1 MTRAKTTYRYLFI
14 LLLSVVSLMPAGKLL
29 AQQDTVATASE
40 AEADDEPTPR
50 KKYTGGH
57 QLTLAVDLFHPAMAQ
72 WATDRKTYE
81 GEVTWYLKKNEYYA
95 VLEGGWGSSTVNY
108 PDLKYTTT
116 NYFARAG
123 FNKSVLYRESEKD
136 WDMMFIGLRLAGG
149 TLSRS
154 AASYTIVDTV
164 WGNATGLSPQK
175 SFPVFWVEITTGTRV
190 ELARNLMAGWNI
202 RGKFMMNGR
211 SFSDLAPLHIAG
223 FGRGDKNSSFDFNL
237 YLVYALRWDR
247 KAAAESSKQE
257 QRPEAAGSKQGQ

>member
-1 MTRAKTTYRYLFI
+1 MTRPKTTYRYLFI
-14 LLLSVVSLMPAGKLL
+14 LLLSAVSLLPGSRLL
-29 AQQDTVATASE
+29 AQQDTIATTTE
-40 AEADDEPTPR
+40 AEAEDDEPKAR

-57 QLTLAVDLFHPAMAQ
+57 QLTLAVDVFHPIMAQ
-72 WATDRKTYE
+72 WATDRTTYE
-81 GEVTWYLKKNEYYA
+81 GEATWYLKKNEYYA
-95 VLEGGWGSSTVNY
+95 VLEGGWGGSTVNY

-136 WDMMFIGLRLAGG
+136 WDMMFIGLRVAGG
-149 TLSRS
+149 GLTRS

-164 WGNATGLSPQK
+164 WGNATGLSAQK

-202 RGKFMMNGR
+202 RGKFLMNGR

-237 YLVYALRWDR
+237 YLLYALRWDR
-247 KAAAESSKQE
+247 KAVSSR
-257 QRPEAAGSKQGQ
+257 QRTEAVGSKQGQ